1 MAEVQCDS
9 IPNLHSIFI
18 ILLSAF
24 KRTFNSKY
32 VNEVEKMSKKT
43 VMTLLSVLAFMG
55 MIQAAIATSITT
67 AFPNKTAYLA
77 GQTGYISATI
87 YNDKNENIRVTELT
101 VTVTYYYTD
110 GTIYIQKF
118 FASESTLG
126 EIPAGESE
134 TYQIPISLPTNIAH
148 GYTNPRIEAHTD
160 IWHPQDD
167 RWMTS
172 DHPTYSD
179 FELYIETPYKQ
190 AFEQEQATN
199 ESLTTTS
206 NLLSITTLIFAATSG
221 LLLYLVFARRP
232 RPAVQT

>member
-1 MAEVQCDS
+1 MSTSE
-9 IPNLHSIFI
+9 LT
-18 ILLSAF
+18 L
-24 KRTFNSKY
+24 NSKY
-32 VNEVEKMSKKT
+32 TKEVEKMSKKI
-43 VMTLLSVLAFMG
+43 VLTLVLVLAFVG
-55 MIQAAIATSITT
+55 MVQTAKATSITT
-67 AFPNKTAYLA
+67 ASPDKTAYIA
-77 GQTGYISATI
+77 GQTGYISTTI

-101 VTVTYYYTD
+101 ATVNYYYTD
-110 GTIYIQKF
+110 GTIYVQKF

-134 TYQIPISLPTNIAH
+134 TFQIPISLPTNIAH

-199 ESLTTTS
+199 ESLTTTM

-221 LLLYLVFARRP
+221 LLLYMVFARRP
-232 RPAVQT
+232 RPVAQTQ